1 MCNVCKERG
10 LAECCIFMCR
20 GVGGVGA
27 VHSQDIHKHSTTGC
41 DQHDVSINLVVLVD
55 DPENGFI
62 DQHSCQ

>member
-10 LAECCIFMCR
+10 LAECYMFMR
-20 GVGGVGA
+20 KGGGGGA
-27 VHSQDIHKHSTTGC
+27 LHSQDIHKHSTTGS

-62 DQHSCQ
+62 HQHSCQ